1 MRFNRLTIWRSRFVT
16 FAALLRPRQLQTLT
30 LDLSETRLTDD
41 QAMHLCCKRS
51 SWDNNNK
58 PCLAAMCE
66 WKMLAFLIIPNC

>member
-41 QAMHLCCKRS
+41 QA
-51 SWDNNNK
+51 
-58 PCLAAMCE
+58 
-66 WKMLAFLIIPNC
+66 IIPHC